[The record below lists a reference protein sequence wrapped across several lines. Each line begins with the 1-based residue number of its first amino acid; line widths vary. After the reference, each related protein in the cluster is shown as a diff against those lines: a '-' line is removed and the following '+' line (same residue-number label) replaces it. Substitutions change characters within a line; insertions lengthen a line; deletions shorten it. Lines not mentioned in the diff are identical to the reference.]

1 VLRKIIVMSLVVFGL
16 SCVPTAA
23 YSQTSPACQQN
34 QAALW
39 NEVAQ
44 LQEAIQILQQKI
56 RIFQVQRTFAV
67 ARNVR
72 DRIAEIQSQID
83 DLRTQIDELRKVIF
97 EKMRQLMSGDTGC
110 RPFNDIPEAPK
121 GGRSILVPERGP
133 PPQIVPPAAP
143 KKAAPS
149 PREGF
154 ALVPRTDPFSMLG

>member
-23 YSQTSPACQQN
+23 YSQTSQACEHK
-34 QAALW
+34 QAALQ
-39 NEVAQ
+39 NDIAR
-44 LQEAIQILQQKI
+44 LQKAIQILEAQL
-56 RIFQVQRTFAV
+56 TSAG
-67 ARNVR
+67 VR
-72 DRIAEIQSQID
+72 SVRKRIAEIQSQID
-83 DLRTQIDELRKVIF
+83 DLRKLAIEKV
-97 EKMRQLMSGDTGC
+97 RQLMSGDTGC
-110 RPFNDIPEAPK
+110 RPFNDIPEAPQ